1 MPQDDLSLA
10 QYTALGAAAGAG
22 VGGGLNYV
30 VPETVSRAAIPMGA
44 VIGGL
49 AGFGKG
55 LNSMG
60 NTVPSPELYPGYSQI
75 DQLQEDNRAAVKLAA
90 IVGSAVASRI
100 AKPLTM
106 VKPIVPKAPAVQ
118 AVAKQPG
125 LGTTTL
131 GKHENH
137 AVGKPSGGSAMRP
150 G

>member
-1 MPQDDLSLA
+1 MSQDNDSLA

-22 VGGGLNYV
+22 IGGGLNYIAPNIV
-30 VPETVSRAAIPMGA
+30 NKSAIPMGA

-49 AGFGKG
+49 AGFGNG
-55 LNSMG
+55 LNETG
-60 NTVPSPELYPGYSQI
+60 NIVPEPALYPGYAQI

-90 IVGSAVASRI
+90 IVGSNI
-100 AKPLTM
+100 AAKIVKSPPL
-106 VKPIVPKAPAVQ
+106 VKPIAPKAPAVQ